1 MTHRT
6 PLIEVRS
13 AVLLTG
19 QPTHLKVFED
29 GVELL
34 TEARDP
40 FRRNYQ
46 RARAGYEH
54 IAQVIVRGGSFFSD
68 LIIETRGGG
77 TLTAVGLPTRAAREA
92 RELIEQRLR
101 GW

>member
-1 MTHRT
+1 MTENHGV
-6 PLIEVRS
+6 PGSS
-13 AVLLTG
+13 AALLTG

-46 RARAGYEH
+46 RARARYEH

-92 RELIEQRLR
+92 RELIEQRI
-101 GW
+101 GAW